1 MSRVLSREVAFKLIF
16 EYCITGE
23 KNDFSV
29 EQVLSENESADA
41 EYVKQ
46 IYNGV
51 TEKFTEL
58 ESELASKVNGFTIDR
73 IFKIDLSLLVLALYE
88 IKYMDSI
95 PPVVSINEVINLAK
109 QYSTEKSAS
118 YINGV
123 LSNFVGK

>member
-41 EYVKQ
+41 EYVKR

>member
-23 KNDFSV
+23 KDDFSV

>member
-118 YINGV
+118 YIHGV
-123 LSNFVGK
+123 LRNFVGK

>member
-51 TEKFTEL
+51 TEKFIEL